1 MAARGNGWCVSVAAG
16 ARSESADAVELKF
29 GQVGIASVRVRR
41 NDAAA
46 LHAELERRVR
56 AAPQLFERAA
66 VVMDL
71 SHLAAQPTDGEVD
84 ALLEAV
90 RAAGMLPVGLA
101 YGTAEND
108 ALARRMGLPL
118 IAKFRAQY
126 ERLAESSSPGAPA
139 TEPARVPEAASPAG
153 ENRKSKIENHG
164 NEPAATVVV
173 LAQQHSQPV
182 RTGQQVYA
190 RGRDLI
196 VVAPVANGAEVLA
209 DGNIHVYGALRGRAF
224 AGALGDEHARIFASE
239 FRAELV
245 SIAGH
250 YRVFEEIPAQYE
262 GKSVQISLDG
272 GKLKIANL

>member
-1 MAARGNGWCVSVAAG
+1 MAARGDGWCVSVPAG
-16 ARSESADAVELKF
+16 GRGDSADAVELKF

-46 LHAELERRVR
+46 LHSELERRVR

-71 SHLAAQPTDGEVD
+71 SHLAAQPEDGQVD

-101 YGTAEND
+101 YGTQETD
-108 ALARRMGLPL
+108 ALARRLGLPL
-118 IAKFRAQY
+118 IAKFRALY
-126 ERLAESSSPGAPA
+126 EREAEPAPRAERPAAVPADSKTAPA
-139 TEPARVPEAASPAG
+139 KSAETAAPAPP
-153 ENRKSKIENHG
+153 
-164 NEPAATVVV
+164 
-173 LAQQHSQPV
+173 LAQHHAQPV

-209 DGNIHVYGALRGRAF
+209 DGNIHVYGPLRGRAF
-224 AGALGDEHARIFASE
+224 AGALGDEHARIYCSE

-250 YRVFEEIPAQYE
+250 YRVFEEIPKQYE
-262 GKSVQISLDG
+262 GRAVQIALDD
-272 GKLKIANL
+272 GKLKVMNL